1 MSLVSRRAGRLSLL
15 ARAAARD
22 LGRRRVP
29 PRRLLLPATALGLL
43 GLVVRLGYLG
53 DAAPTLHTSEQHGVR
68 MAANYTD
75 AANAILG
82 GDGILYPR
90 LWPDPSE
97 TRLIS
102 RPPGYPVFV
111 AAVYRVVGR
120 GYADVLASQA
130 VLTSLLPG
138 LMLLLVTRLA
148 GSRAGIVAGVLA
160 ALAPPLG
167 YHASIVT
174 PDALTALLA
183 LLAVF
188 FVWSARRARSGA
200 AWLAAAGAT
209 VGVATWLRP
218 NFLLL
223 APLLGLVTPLVL
235 GRARR
240 QWLRAAGMVALAFAL
255 VAPITIRNAR
265 IYGEF
270 LPVSANG
277 GIVLWEG
284 IADAGGQRFG
294 ARSRDLEVAEEEASR
309 FGDPRYARTW
319 ATPDGIRRD
328 RDRVRRSLEV
338 IRAHPLWYAASVVR
352 RAGEVLVSGRGA
364 PLVRPCPPGLA
375 EGSSLGSHPALR
387 ADAALAFARPPLR
400 ALQGMTA
407 WPAGPLAVAGLAL
420 LALLVPRRAL
430 LLTLVPA
437 YVLLVQAPMHFE
449 PRFALPKDAF
459 TPAFAAIGL
468 VVVAG
473 AAIRLARRWR
483 R

>member
-1 MSLVSRRAGRLSLL
+1 
-15 ARAAARD
+15 
-22 LGRRRVP
+22 
-29 PRRLLLPATALGLL
+29 
-43 GLVVRLGYLG
+43 
-53 DAAPTLHTSEQHGVR
+53 
-68 MAANYTD
+68 
-75 AANAILG
+75 
-82 GDGILYPR
+82 
-90 LWPDPSE
+90 
-97 TRLIS
+97 
-102 RPPGYPVFV
+102 
-111 AAVYRVVGR
+111 
-120 GYADVLASQA
+120 
-130 VLTSLLPG
+130 
-138 LMLLLVTRLA
+138 
-148 GSRAGIVAGVLA
+148 
-160 ALAPPLG
+160 
-167 YHASIVT
+167 
-174 PDALTALLA
+174 
-183 LLAVF
+183 
-188 FVWSARRARSGA
+188 
-200 AWLAAAGAT
+200 
-209 VGVATWLRP
+209 
-218 NFLLL
+218 
-223 APLLGLVTPLVL
+223 
-235 GRARR
+235 
-240 QWLRAAGMVALAFAL
+240 MVALAFAL

-338 IRAHPLWYAASVVR
+338 IRTHPLWYAASVVR
-352 RAGEVLVSGRGA
+352 RTGEVLASGREA
-364 PLVRPCPPGLA
+364 PLVRPYPPELT
-375 EGSSLGSHPALR
+375 EGSNLASHPAVR
-387 ADAALAFARPPLR
+387 ADAALAFARPALR
-400 ALQGMTA
+400 ALQGLA
-407 WPAGPLAVAGLAL
+407 VWPTGALTVAGLAL